1 MSPDSS
7 YKLQF
12 QGLYYDGRSARRHDV
27 EVTLTRDSLRIDA
40 DTFSNT
46 ITWLYPRITQ
56 VKDIYSENEVR
67 LQYGQELP
75 EILIIRDKSFIG
87 SLRSIS
93 PQFGRNFSRH
103 GSDKRIKTV
112 AYVFIALF
120 ISAVLLHKWIVPP
133 LMNIMV
139 EKFPVTWEEKIGKS
153 FISQISKGFG
163 VCEDERLN
171 TQIDK
176 IKDRLG
182 ATLDSSKYK
191 YNITIVNNSLVNA
204 FALPGGEI
212 ILFRG
217 LIEKSNRPEEVAG
230 VVAHEIQHIEQRHF
244 TKILIKELSIG
255 IFLGLMIGDSQVVGT
270 ALNYANMLRSL
281 AYKRSEESS
290 SDAEGMKMLIKAG
303 IDPKGMVDFFEIMKK
318 EYDGTTEVSEYLS
331 THPNTENRIE
341 KLNTMIAQKQIESE
355 KLLPNVDWEKTKML
369 CQETKEQQ
377 DVKMSEED
385 K

>member
-93 PQFGRNFSRH
+93 PQFGRKFSRH
-103 GSDKRIKTV
+103 GSDKKIKTV

-120 ISAVLLHKWIVPP
+120 ISAVLLHKWILPP

-191 YNITIVNNSLVNA
+191 YNITIVNDSLVNA

>member
-1 MSPDSS
+1 M
-7 YKLQF
+7 
-12 QGLYYDGRSARRHDV
+12 
-27 EVTLTRDSLRIDA
+27 
-40 DTFSNT
+40 
-46 ITWLYPRITQ
+46 
-56 VKDIYSENEVR
+56 
-67 LQYGQELP
+67 
-75 EILIIRDKSFIG
+75 
-87 SLRSIS
+87 
-93 PQFGRNFSRH
+93 
-103 GSDKRIKTV
+103 
-112 AYVFIALF
+112 
-120 ISAVLLHKWIVPP
+120 
-133 LMNIMV
+133 
-139 EKFPVTWEEKIGKS
+139 
-153 FISQISKGFG
+153 
-163 VCEDERLN
+163 
-171 TQIDK
+171 
-176 IKDRLG
+176 
-182 ATLDSSKYK
+182 
-191 YNITIVNNSLVNA
+191 
-204 FALPGGEI
+204 
-212 ILFRG
+212 
-217 LIEKSNRPEEVAG
+217 
-230 VVAHEIQHIEQRHF
+230 VAHEIQHIEQRHF

>member
-93 PQFGRNFSRH
+93 PQFGRKFSRH
-103 GSDKRIKTV
+103 GSDKKIKTV

-120 ISAVLLHKWIVPP
+120 ISAVLLHKWILPP